1 MGSLLDRISK
11 GHSGTPASE
20 TVTAFG
26 PDQAITKAPGT
37 PSVTMP
43 ATWARESASGPGD
56 ATRTAPACPQCG
68 RRDWWLYGLDDRW
81 HCIWC
86 DGGPTA
92 VSLSVMRD
100 LDSEWFA
107 WISRDRE
114 CVVVSVR
121 HQDGPKTW
129 PDAWEAADDVWE
141 RQRQA
146 LEAAA
151 IVTGLAVI
159 NRSAG

>member
-11 GHSGTPASE
+11 GHSGTSA
-20 TVTAFG
+20 TVAATDSR
-26 PDQAITKAPGT
+26 PDQAITKASDT
-37 PSVTMP
+37 PTVKPP
-43 ATWARESASGPGD
+43 ATWARDSAASPGD

-92 VSLSVMRD
+92 VSMSVMRD

-107 WISRDRE
+107 WLSRDRE

-121 HQDGPKTW
+121 YQDGRKTW
-129 PDAWEAADDVWE
+129 PDAWEAAGDVWE
-141 RQRQA
+141 RQRKA
-146 LEAAA
+146 METVVK
-151 IVTGLAVI
+151 VTTDV
-159 NRSAG
+159 SSK